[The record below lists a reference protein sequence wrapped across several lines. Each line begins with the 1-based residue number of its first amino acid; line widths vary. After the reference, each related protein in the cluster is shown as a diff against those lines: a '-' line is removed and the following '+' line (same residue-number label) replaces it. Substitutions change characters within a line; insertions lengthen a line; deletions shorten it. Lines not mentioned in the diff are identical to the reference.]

1 MIHGCLHGGYRKDRG
16 RLRSLACAASRSGY
30 LRRREHAGAEE
41 SRAVGA
47 GWLGVTTLAVRE
59 FVPFVRLPRDDRMI
73 PKVLGD
79 LARQMG

>member
-1 MIHGCLHGGYRKDRG
+1 MGD
-16 RLRSLACAASRSGY
+16 
-30 LRRREHAGAEE
+30 
-41 SRAVGA
+41 
-47 GWLGVTTLAVRE
+47 GWFGVTTLAVRE